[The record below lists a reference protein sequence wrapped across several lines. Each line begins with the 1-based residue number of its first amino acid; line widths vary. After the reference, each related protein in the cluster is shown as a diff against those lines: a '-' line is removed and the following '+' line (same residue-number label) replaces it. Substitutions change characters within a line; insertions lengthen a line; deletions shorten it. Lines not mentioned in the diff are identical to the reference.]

1 MKNFLNVK
9 DLSKEDFFKIIEFSN
24 NLYCLKNQLLKDKNI
39 GLIFEKNSTRTR
51 LSFQAGINQLGGNY
65 IDIKLDELNLNRF
78 ESYEDTFKMMN
89 CYLDAIVFRT
99 TDHKKLVLASK
110 YFHKPII
117 NALSDVSHP
126 CQAISDFFTLKEH
139 FHRLENLKI
148 CWMGDL
154 NNVLVSLL
162 ESGQFFEGLK
172 FNIFTDKN
180 IYNDNKKYFENFSN
194 ANFFFNLDH
203 KVINDSNCVMTDVY
217 NSMNDKYDKEAILKK
232 FQVNEELMSYTNDNA
247 VFMHCLP
254 AKVNSEVTKNV
265 LESSKSI
272 VLKQAENRLHA
283 QKGIMKWLNI

>member
-1 MKNFLNVK
+1 MKNLININ
-9 DLSKEDFFKIIEFSN
+9 DLSNNDFNKILKYSKKLSHTKEYF
-24 NLYCLKNQLLKDKNI
+24 LKDKNV
-39 GLIFEKNSTRTR
+39 GLIFEKSSTRTR
-51 LSFQAGINQLGGNY
+51 LSFQVGINQLGGNY
-65 IDIKLDELNLNRF
+65 IDIKFNELNLSRF

-99 TDHKKLVLASK
+99 SDHEKLYLASK
-110 YFHKPII
+110 YFNKPII
-117 NALSDVSHP
+117 NALSDLSHP
-126 CQAISDFFTLKEH
+126 CQAISDFYTLNEH
-139 FHRLENLKI
+139 FQRLNNLEI
-148 CWMGDL
+148 SWMGDL
-154 NNVLVSLL
+154 NNVLLSLL
-162 ESGQFFEGLK
+162 ESAILIKNIK
-172 FNIFTDKN
+172 FNIFTDQKIFDEKKLSFNNFKN
-180 IYNDNKKYFENFSN
+180 V
-194 ANFFFNLDH
+194 NFFFDLNYDIIG
-203 KVINDSNCVMTDVY
+203 KSDCIMTDVY